1 MIGASRWWTVTSSQS
16 PTWATASDVVV
27 VGVGE
32 HHVVEIDGRGSELDD
47 RSRECRVRTSNL
59 FMIGRSG

>member
-1 MIGASRWWTVTSSQS
+1 
-16 PTWATASDVVV
+16 VVV
-27 VGVGE
+27 VAVGE